1 MRSLPTISL
10 ALLTALVLSGCSPM
24 FEALNGKEVLREE
37 TWTRSDGADCMTQWT
52 LVVTSGLDT
61 EDGPIGDVRDAFAN
75 AEPSVEQVDAATR
88 EAVEG
93 TRDESGMSSE
103 AATLGAE
110 AAGLA
115 EALHASAVDDLEA
128 RGRAD
133 QLHLYEL
140 NSESTCS

>member
-1 MRSLPTISL
+1 MRSLRTVPL

-24 FEALNGKEVLREE
+24 FEALNGKEVVRQES
-37 TWTRSDGADCMTQWT
+37 WTRSDGAECVTQWT

-61 EDGPIGDVRDAFAN
+61 EDGPIGEVRDAFAN

-88 EAVEG
+88 EAIKG
-93 TRDESGMSSE
+93 TRDETGTSSE
-103 AATLGAE
+103 AATLDAE

-115 EALHASAVDDLEA
+115 AALHASAVADLEA

-140 NSESTCS
+140 SSESTCG